1 MLVMS
6 VPLVEFNNVSF
17 RYNEDSPWALKN
29 CSFKI
34 KQDEW
39 IAIIGH
45 NGSGKSTIAKLMNGL
60 LFPNVGEVFINGMQ
74 LTGETVWEIRR
85 DIGMVFQNPDNQF
98 VGATVQDDIA
108 FGMEN
113 RGMER
118 ELMIKR
124 IDSSLKAV
132 EMTDYRLI
140 EPHRLSGGQ
149 KQRIA
154 IAGILA
160 VSPSLL
166 ILDEATVMLDP
177 RGRSEIMATVADV
190 RIQESLSL
198 ITITHDLNEAS
209 QADHVIVLNEGEIW
223 KVTEPRELFKE
234 KTVLKQMGLDIP
246 FITSLTEELQ
256 KRNIEIQNEPLNS
269 KELLEELWTLHLKT

>member
-1 MLVMS
+1 MS

-29 CSFKI
+29 CSFRIEKN
-34 KQDEW
+34 EW
-39 IAIIGH
+39 VAIIGH

-60 LFPNVGEVFINGMQ
+60 LFPNEGNVFINGKE
-74 LTGETVWEIRR
+74 LTQETVWEIRR

-113 RGMER
+113 RGIER
-118 ELMIKR
+118 DIMIKR

-132 EMTDYRLI
+132 EMTDYLLI

-190 RIQESLSL
+190 RVKEALSL
-198 ITITHDLNEAS
+198 VTITHDLKEVA

-234 KTVLKQMGLDIP
+234 KVILKEMGLDIP
-246 FITSLTEELQ
+246 FITSLADELQ
-256 KRNIEIQNEPLNS
+256 KRDIEIQNEPLNG
-269 KELLEELWTLHLKT
+269 KELLEEIWKSHLKT

>member
-1 MLVMS
+1 MGI
-6 VPLVEFNNVSF
+6 PLVEFNNVSF
-17 RYNEDSPWALKN
+17 RYNEQSSWALKN
-29 CSFKI
+29 CSFIIEK
-34 KQDEW
+34 DEW

-60 LFPNVGEVFINGMQ
+60 LFPSEGEILINGVK
-74 LTGETVWEIRR
+74 LTHETVWDIRR

-118 ELMIKR
+118 ELMIER
-124 IDSSLKAV
+124 IESSLQAV

-177 RGRSEIMATVADV
+177 RGRSEIMSTVAELRV
-190 RIQESLSL
+190 AESLSL
-198 ITITHDLNEAS
+198 ITITHDLNEVA
-209 QADHVIVLNEGEIW
+209 QADRVIVLNQGEIW
-223 KVTEPRELFKE
+223 KVTEPRQLFTE
-234 KTVLKQMGLDIP
+234 KVTLKNMGLDIP
-246 FITSLTEELQ
+246 FITALADELK
-256 KRNIEIQNEPLNS
+256 KRKIEIENEPLND

>member
-1 MLVMS
+1 MNK
-6 VPLVEFNNVSF
+6 PLVEFKNVSF
-17 RYNEDSPWALKN
+17 KYSDESQWALRN
-29 CSFKI
+29 CSFIIEK
-34 KQDEW
+34 DEW

-60 LFPNVGEVFINGMQ
+60 LFPNEGQIFINGTE
-74 LTGETVWEIRR
+74 LTHETVWDIRR

-118 ELMIKR
+118 SLMIER
-124 IDSSLKAV
+124 IETSLQAV

-177 RGRSEIMATVADV
+177 RGRGEIMKTVADV
-190 RIQESLSL
+190 RVAESLSL
-198 ITITHDLNEAS
+198 ITITHDLNEVA
-209 QADHVIVLNEGEIW
+209 QADRVIVLNKGEIW
-223 KVTEPRELFKE
+223 KITEPRQLFTE
-234 KTVLKQMGLDIP
+234 KNALKKMGLDIP
-246 FITSLTEELQ
+246 FITSLAEELK
-256 KRNIEIQNEPLNS
+256 KRNIEITNEPLND
-269 KELLEELWTLHLKT
+269 KELLEELWILHSKT